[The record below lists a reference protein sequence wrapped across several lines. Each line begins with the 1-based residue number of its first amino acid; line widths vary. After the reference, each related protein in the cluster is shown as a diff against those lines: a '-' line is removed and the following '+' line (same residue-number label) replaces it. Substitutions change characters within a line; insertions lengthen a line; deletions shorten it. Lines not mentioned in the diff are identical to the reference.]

1 MEKSIFLYFL
11 THFNLLDFGQED
23 FWAIA
28 IYRNT
33 LQQVVRD
40 NFVILQTSKIYLFK
54 ASLGFQNFS
63 INLPQLLG
71 FFADVMTIA

>member
-1 MEKSIFLYFL
+1 MYFL

-23 FWAIA
+23 FWVIA
-28 IYRNT
+28 IYHNCT

-54 ASLGFQNFS
+54 ASLGFQNVS